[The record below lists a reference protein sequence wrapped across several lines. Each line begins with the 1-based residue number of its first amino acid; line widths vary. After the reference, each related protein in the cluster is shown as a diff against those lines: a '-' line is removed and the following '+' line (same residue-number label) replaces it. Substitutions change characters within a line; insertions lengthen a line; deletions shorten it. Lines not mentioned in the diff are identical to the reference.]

1 MGVMI
6 DGKWHTQSLAELSKE
21 GDFQRKESSF
31 RDWIKPGGA
40 FPPEA
45 GRYRLYVSLA
55 CPWAHRTLIMRALKG
70 LEEMIPVSVVHW
82 FMGEDGW
89 SFEDGEGVEPDPI
102 FGAQYLRD
110 VYAGA
115 KPDYT
120 GRVTVPVLLDTQTKQ
135 IVSNES
141 SEIIR
146 MLNSAFDGLGAKD
159 GDYYPEGLR
168 DEIDAVNERV
178 YDTLNNGVYKSGFA
192 TTQAA
197 YEKAVYPLFDTLD
210 WMEERLLRQHWLA
223 GDRFTEA
230 DIRAFPTL
238 IRFDPVY
245 HGHFKCNRA
254 RIVDY
259 PNLWAYTREIY
270 QMPGVAGTVN
280 LTHIRSHYYASHEG
294 INPTRIIAIG
304 PKPDYWQPHGRG

>member
-6 DGKWHTQSLAELSKE
+6 DGKWQIQSLADLTDSGAFKRSET
-21 GDFQRKESSF
+21 SF
-31 RDWIKPGGA
+31 RNWVTRDGE
-40 FPPEA
+40 FPAEA
-45 GRYRLYVSLA
+45 GRYHLYVSLA

-70 LEEMIPVSVVHW
+70 LGDKISVSVVNW

-89 SFEDGEGVEPDPI
+89 SFQDGDGVVPDPI
-102 FGAQYLRD
+102 FSASYLRD

-120 GRVTVPVLLDTQTKQ
+120 GRVSVPVLLDTRTRQ

-141 SEIIR
+141 AEIIR
-146 MLNSAFDGLGAKD
+146 MFNSAFDGLGAVP
-159 GDYYPEGLR
+159 GDYYPVSLH
-168 DEIDAVNERV
+168 DAIDDVNARI
-178 YDTLNNGVYKSGFA
+178 YSTLNNGVYKAGFA
-192 TTQAA
+192 RSQEA
-197 YEKAVYPLFDTLD
+197 YEEAVLPLFDTLD
-210 WMEERLLRQHWLA
+210 WMEDILSRQRWLA
-223 GDRFTEA
+223 GDQFTEA

-254 RIVDY
+254 RIIDY

-270 QMPGVAGTVN
+270 QMPGVAETVN
-280 LTHIRSHYYASHEG
+280 LEHIRNHYYASHETV
-294 INPTRIIAIG
+294 NPTRIVAIG
-304 PKPDYWQPHGRG
+304 PQLDYMEPHGRG

>member
-6 DGKWHTQSLAELSKE
+6 DGKWRMQSIAELADGGVFRRSE
-21 GDFQRKESSF
+21 TSF
-31 RDWIKPGGA
+31 RNWLTPDGE
-40 FPPEA
+40 FPAEA
-45 GRYRLYVSLA
+45 GRYHLYVSLA
-55 CPWAHRTLIMRALKG
+55 CPWAHRTLIMRMLKG
-70 LEEMIPVSVVHW
+70 LQDKISVSVVNW

-89 SFEDGEGVEPDPI
+89 SFQDGDGVVPDPV
-102 FGAQYLRD
+102 FAASHLRD

-120 GRVTVPVLLDTQTKQ
+120 GRVTVPVLFDTKTRQ

-141 SEIIR
+141 AEIIR
-146 MLNSAFDGLGAKD
+146 MFNSAFDGLGAVP
-159 GDYYPEGLR
+159 GDYYPPALR
-168 DEIDAVNERV
+168 DVIDTVNARI

-192 TTQAA
+192 RSQDA
-197 YEKAVYPLFDTLD
+197 YEKAVLPLFDTLD
-210 WMEERLLRQHWLA
+210 WMEEILSRQRWLA
-223 GDRFTEA
+223 GDQFTEA

-259 PNLWAYTREIY
+259 PNLWGYTREIY
-270 QMPGVAGTVN
+270 QMPGVAETVN
-280 LTHIRSHYYASHEG
+280 LAHIRKHYYASHETV
-294 INPTRIIAIG
+294 NPTRIVAIG
-304 PKPDYWQPHGRG
+304 PQPDYMAPHGRG